1 MPFHEEPYQKAEDFG
16 ATGVDLFSD
25 LPERVKDSPDNLQS
39 CQSVT
44 DLERLVCIVWA
55 DILTWN
61 IHPAIDTSCTL
72 VLGFGGVSLSLVK
85 AEASYFSFAWDQS
98 PTPHS
103 RIY

>member
-44 DLERLVCIVWA
+44 DLERLVCIV
-55 DILTWN
+55 
-61 IHPAIDTSCTL
+61 
-72 VLGFGGVSLSLVK
+72 
-85 AEASYFSFAWDQS
+85 
-98 PTPHS
+98 
-103 RIY
+103 